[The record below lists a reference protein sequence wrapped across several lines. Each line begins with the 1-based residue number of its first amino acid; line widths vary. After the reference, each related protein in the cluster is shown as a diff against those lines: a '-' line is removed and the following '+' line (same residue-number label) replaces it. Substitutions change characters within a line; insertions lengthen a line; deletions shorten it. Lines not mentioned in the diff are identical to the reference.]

1 MLEAFFVTIFF
12 SSLIL
17 IKSYQRVTHTFQLY
31 DTPNN
36 RSSHTKPTPLG
47 VGLIFAFILVPSV
60 IFLKWAGY
68 IDSSSFYLLA
78 GGATLCTLLGFI
90 DDIKHLSP
98 VFRLSIQFAIST
110 GVLVYLTNFLSIP
123 FEVRFLPFDI
133 AFISLTFGILFVMW
147 MTNLFN
153 FMDGLDGLLGSQVF
167 VYGVASYFLCYFS
180 DNHDLGLVYLFFSA
194 LTLPFLILNWKPAK
208 IFMGDAGAYFFG
220 FSFAFLGLVGKIEY
234 DQSLVAQVILMGSL
248 ISDAT
253 YTLIYRITTADNCF
267 TPHRLHFFQRLK
279 DDLKWRSSH
288 IVVAYLLVT
297 VFILFPIS
305 FAAIVF
311 SDHALK
317 FCFLSYSLSLAFY
330 LVLKKKYFS
339 SSRR

>member
-1 MLEAFFVTIFF
+1 MFEAVAV
-12 SSLIL
+12 SA
-17 IKSYQRVTHTFQLY
+17 
-31 DTPNN
+31 
-36 RSSHTKPTPLG
+36 
-47 VGLIFAFILVPSV
+47 VG
-60 IFLKWAGY
+60 
-68 IDSSSFYLLA
+68 FYLFA

-98 VFRLSIQFAIST
+98 VFRLSIQFAISAGT
-110 GVLVYLTNFLSIP
+110 LVYLTNFLRIP

-133 AFISLTFGILFVMW
+133 AFISLAFGILFVMW

-180 DNHDLGLVYLFFSA
+180 DNHDLGLVYLIFSA
-194 LTLPFLILNWKPAK
+194 LTLPFLILNWRPAK

-253 YTLIYRITTADNCF
+253 FTLIYRITTTDNCF
-267 TPHRLHFFQRLK
+267 TPHRLHLFQRLK
-279 DDLKWRSSH
+279 DNFKWRSSH
-288 IVVAYLLVT
+288 IVIAYLLAT
-297 VFILFPIS
+297 VFVFFPIS

-311 SDHALK
+311 PNHALK

-330 LVLKKKYFS
+330 LVLKKGTFLQVEDNTNCKN
-339 SSRR
+339 